1 MRAELPESVVVT
13 ADEDSPAF
21 AGRYFFHL
29 ANGPDTL
36 TDDSGIEVGTIREA
50 KEQALRAIEELRQE
64 DGSTDGDWEGWCLEV
79 TDPFGTVVFAIT
91 LTDAHIESYPKPR
104 KKAGQWQSH

>member
-1 MRAELPESVVVT
+1 MRIQPPDNILVT

-29 ANGPDTL
+29 TNDHEIL
-36 TDDSGIEVGTIREA
+36 TDDTGIEVSTIREA
-50 KEQALRAIEELRQE
+50 KEQALKAIEELRQE
-64 DGSTDGDWEGWCLEV
+64 DGSTDDDWDGWRLEV

-91 LTDAHIESYPKPR
+91 LTDADIESYPMPQR
-104 KKAGQWQSH
+104 ASGRWFSN